1 MGISGEMMRPA
12 VFLDRDGVISRPTLR
27 EGKPYPPHSL
37 AELELLPGVQEAL
50 RALKAGGYCL
60 VVVTNQPDIA
70 RGTALRTVVDS
81 MNDWLKSILPLDA
94 VLTCPHDDDDQCQCR
109 KPLPGLIT
117 QAAREL
123 HVECTASY
131 MIGDRWRDVE
141 AGRRA
146 GCKTFYIDRGYD
158 EPAPETYDFRVRSLP
173 DAARIILQSNTSVTA
188 IRGLKVKIFADGAD
202 APEMLEMYSKPY
214 IKGLTT
220 NPTLMRKAGISNYR
234 AFAWEILAQ
243 IRDKPLSFEVVCD
256 EFAEMERQAFE
267 ISGWADNVYVKIP
280 VTNTRGEPSYALIR
294 RLASRGVKL
303 NVTAIMTL
311 AQVREVVS
319 ALSPEVASFVSV
331 FAGRIADTG
340 VDPVPLMADAVQL
353 LKTRSKAELIWAS
366 PREVLNIFH
375 ADSIGCHVVTATR
388 DILKKLPLVGY
399 NLDEYS
405 LDTVRMFYRDAV
417 AAGFSPCQ

>member
-1 MGISGEMMRPA
+1 
-12 VFLDRDGVISRPTLR
+12 
-27 EGKPYPPHSL
+27 
-37 AELELLPGVQEAL
+37 
-50 RALKAGGYCL
+50 
-60 VVVTNQPDIA
+60 VTTIHN
-70 RGTALRTVVDS
+70 
-81 MNDWLKSILPLDA
+81 
-94 VLTCPHDDDDQCQCR
+94 
-109 KPLPGLIT
+109 
-117 QAAREL
+117 
-123 HVECTASY
+123 
-131 MIGDRWRDVE
+131 
-141 AGRRA
+141 
-146 GCKTFYIDRGYD
+146 
-158 EPAPETYDFRVRSLP
+158 
-173 DAARIILQSNTSVTA
+173 
-188 IRGLKVKIFADGAD
+188 LKVKIFADGAD
-202 APEMLEMYSKPY
+202 APEMLEMYSKPF

-234 AFAWEILAQ
+234 AFAREILAQ

-256 EFAEMERQAFE
+256 EFAEMERQALE

-280 VTNTRGEPSYALIR
+280 VTNTRGEASYALIR

-311 AQVREVVS
+311 VQVREVVS
-319 ALSPEVASFVSV
+319 ALNPEVASFVSV

-340 VDPVPLMADAVQL
+340 VDPLPLMANAVQM
-353 LKTRSKAELIWAS
+353 LKTRPTAELIWAS

-405 LDTVRMFYRDAV
+405 LDTVRMFYRDAL

>member
-1 MGISGEMMRPA
+1 
-12 VFLDRDGVISRPTLR
+12 
-27 EGKPYPPHSL
+27 
-37 AELELLPGVQEAL
+37 
-50 RALKAGGYCL
+50 
-60 VVVTNQPDIA
+60 VTTIHN
-70 RGTALRTVVDS
+70 L
-81 MNDWLKSILPLDA
+81 N
-94 VLTCPHDDDDQCQCR
+94 
-109 KPLPGLIT
+109 
-117 QAAREL
+117 
-123 HVECTASY
+123 
-131 MIGDRWRDVE
+131 
-141 AGRRA
+141 
-146 GCKTFYIDRGYD
+146 
-158 EPAPETYDFRVRSLP
+158 
-173 DAARIILQSNTSVTA
+173 
-188 IRGLKVKIFADGAD
+188 VKIFADGAD

-234 AFAWEILAQ
+234 AFAREILVQ
-243 IRDKPLSFEVVCD
+243 IREKPVSFEVVCD
-256 EFAEMERQAFE
+256 EFAEMERQALE
-267 ISGWADNVYVKIP
+267 ISSWADNVYVKIP
-280 VTNTRGEPSYALIR
+280 VTNTLGEASYALIR

-311 AQVREVVS
+311 VQVREVVS

-340 VDPVPLMADAVQL
+340 VDPLPLMADAVQM
-353 LKTRSKAELIWAS
+353 LKTLSKAELVWAS

-375 ADSIGCHVVTATR
+375 ADSIGCHVVTLTS